1 MLENITYQKELL
13 LIMLSSSIGKTFM
26 TKELIQI
33 KGDKKKLE
41 N

>member
-33 KGDKKKLE
+33 
-41 N
+41 